1 MKILTNT
8 IRNKRVQIKIKKNEG
23 RIAKKIFSIRIF
35 ILSEKD
41 EQLPPLWTIWNLEQL
56 LRWHGLPRLN
66 YRDTEIMSDWQL
78 KTLSLKYETF
88 LKSYMNYPWGMT
100 PEIDLW
106 IPKTHAHI
114 CTQAHI
120 NTYTFTHIKLETK

>member
-41 EQLPPLWTIWNLEQL
+41 EQLPPL
-56 LRWHGLPRLN
+56 
-66 YRDTEIMSDWQL
+66 
-78 KTLSLKYETF
+78 
-88 LKSYMNYPWGMT
+88 
-100 PEIDLW
+100 
-106 IPKTHAHI
+106 
-114 CTQAHI
+114 
-120 NTYTFTHIKLETK
+120 